1 MQDIQIPLGITI
13 AALLFFLTL
22 LLWSLPVL
30 WKYYHTR
37 NSVVASRS
45 GPVELGVIEGEG
57 AMQARRDT
65 ESEEELEV
73 AVPAQVVLRL
83 RG

>member
-1 MQDIQIPLGITI
+1 M
-13 AALLFFLTL
+13 
-22 LLWSLPVL
+22 
-30 WKYYHTR
+30 
-37 NSVVASRS
+37 VASRS